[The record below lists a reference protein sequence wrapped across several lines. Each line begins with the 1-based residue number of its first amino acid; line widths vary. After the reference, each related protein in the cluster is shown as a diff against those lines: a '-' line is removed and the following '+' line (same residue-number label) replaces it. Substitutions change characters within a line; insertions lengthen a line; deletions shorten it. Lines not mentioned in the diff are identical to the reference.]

1 MADGIVSLR
10 LDEER
15 FVVIRRFTPC
25 LGVRRIVASPSGGAT
40 SRPECL
46 NTISE

>member
-15 FVVIRRFTPC
+15 FVVIIRAIYTLPRSPSYR
-25 LGVRRIVASPSGGAT
+25 GIAVRRSNVP
-40 SRPECL
+40 P
-46 NTISE
+46 